1 MSENPI
7 QFSKISIV
15 DTTANPAPLG
25 LLGFG
30 MTTILLN
37 LHNVGL
43 FGLSSTI
50 IGMGLF
56 IGGLAQVIAGVQE
69 WKKNNTF
76 GATAFTSYGFFW
88 ITLCAIWLL
97 PRISIFADLKADET
111 SMGCFLM
118 LWGVFTLGM
127 FIGTLKLNRAL
138 QIVFGTLT
146 LLFFLLAIADFTGVG
161 MIKIVA
167 GFIGLVCGFSAVYAS
182 LALVLNEVYKKT
194 VFPLG

>member
-1 MSENPI
+1 MAENPI

-15 DTTANPAPLG
+15 DSTANPAPLG

-37 LHNVGL
+37 LHNTGL
-43 FGLSSTI
+43 YGLNAMI

-88 ITLCAIWLL
+88 ISLCAIWLL
-97 PRISIFADLKADET
+97 PRISVFADLKADEK
-111 SMGCFLM
+111 SMGCYLM

-138 QIVFGTLT
+138 QIVFGTLV

-161 MIKIVA
+161 MIKIIA
-167 GFIGLVCGFSAVYAS
+167 GYIGLVCGFTAVYAS
-182 LALVLNEVYKKT
+182 MAQVLNEVYKKT

>member
-1 MSENPI
+1 MIENQT

-37 LHNVGL
+37 LHNTGL
-43 FGLSSTI
+43 YGLNAMI

-56 IGGLAQVIAGVQE
+56 IGGLAQVIAGVEE

-88 ITLCAIWLL
+88 ISLCAIWLL
-97 PRISIFADLKADET
+97 PRITVFADLKADET
-111 SMGCFLM
+111 SMGCYLM

-146 LLFFLLAIADFTGVG
+146 LLFFLLAVADFTGIG
-161 MIKIVA
+161 MIKIIA
-167 GFIGLVCGFSAVYAS
+167 GYIGLVCGFTAVYAS
-182 LALVLNEVYKKT
+182 MAQVLNEVYKKT

>member
-1 MSENPI
+1 MTENTA

-37 LHNVGL
+37 LHNTGL
-43 FGLSSTI
+43 YGLNTVI

-56 IGGLAQVIAGVQE
+56 IGGLAQIIAGVQE

-88 ITLCAIWLL
+88 IHFVPSGFYHACLLL
-97 PRISIFADLKADET
+97 PT
-111 SMGCFLM
+111 
-118 LWGVFTLGM
+118 
-127 FIGTLKLNRAL
+127 
-138 QIVFGTLT
+138 
-146 LLFFLLAIADFTGVG
+146 
-161 MIKIVA
+161 
-167 GFIGLVCGFSAVYAS
+167 
-182 LALVLNEVYKKT
+182 
-194 VFPLG
+194 

>member
-1 MSENPI
+1 MTENSA

-30 MTTILLN
+30 MTTIILN
-37 LHNVGL
+37 LHNTGL
-43 FGLSSTI
+43 YGLNSMI
-50 IGMGLF
+50 IGMGIF

-97 PRISIFADLKADET
+97 PRMSAFADLKPDET

-118 LWGVFTLGM
+118 LWGVFTAGM
-127 FIGTLKLNRAL
+127 FIATLKMNRAL
-138 QIVFGTLT
+138 QVVFGTLT
-146 LLFFLLAIADFTGVG
+146 LLFFFLAIGDFTGVG
-161 MIKIVA
+161 IIKIIA
-167 GFIGLVCGFSAVYAS
+167 GYIGLICGFTAVYAS
-182 LALVLNEVYKKT
+182 LAQVLNEVYKKT

>member
-1 MSENPI
+1 MSENQT

-37 LHNVGL
+37 LHNTGL
-43 FGLSSTI
+43 YGLNAVI

-97 PRISIFADLKADET
+97 PRISIFSDLKADET

-118 LWGVFTLGM
+118 LWGIFTLGM

-146 LLFFLLAIADFTGVG
+146 VLFFLLAVADFTGVG
-161 MIKIVA
+161 MIKVVA
-167 GFIGLVCGFSAVYAS
+167 GYIGLVCGFTAVYAS
-182 LALVLNEVYKKT
+182 MAQVLNEVYKKT

>member
-1 MSENPI
+1 MAENQI

-37 LHNVGL
+37 LHNTGL
-43 FGLSSTI
+43 YGLNAVI

-97 PRISIFADLKADET
+97 PRIAVFVDLKADET

-118 LWGVFTLGM
+118 LWGIFTLGM

-146 LLFFLLAIADFTGVG
+146 VLFFLLAIADFTGVG
-161 MIKIVA
+161 MIKVVA
-167 GFIGLVCGFSAVYAS
+167 GYIGLVCGFTAVYAS
-182 LALVLNEVYKKT
+182 MAQVLNEVYKKT

>member
-1 MSENPI
+1 MTENPI

-37 LHNVGL
+37 LHNTGL
-43 FGLSSTI
+43 YGLNAMI

-56 IGGLAQVIAGVQE
+56 IGGLAQVIAGIEE

-88 ITLCAIWLL
+88 ISLCAILLL
-97 PRISIFADLKADET
+97 PRISVFADMKADET
-111 SMGCFLM
+111 SMGCYLM

-138 QIVFGTLT
+138 QIVFGTLV

-161 MIKIVA
+161 MIKIIA
-167 GFIGLVCGFSAVYAS
+167 GYIGLVCGFTAVYAS
-182 LALVLNEVYKKT
+182 LAQVLNEVYKKT
-194 VFPLG
+194 IFPLG

>member
-1 MSENPI
+1 MAENQT

-43 FGLSSTI
+43 YGLSSTI

-97 PRISIFADLKADET
+97 PRISVFADLKADET
-111 SMGCFLM
+111 SMGCFLT
-118 LWGVFTLGM
+118 LWGIFTLGM

-161 MIKIVA
+161 MIKIIA
-167 GFIGLVCGFSAVYAS
+167 GYIGLVCGFTAVYAS
-182 LALVLNEVYKKT
+182 MAQVLNEVYKKT

>member
-1 MSENPI
+1 MTENQP
-7 QFSKISIV
+7 QVSKISIV

-37 LHNVGL
+37 LHNTGL
-43 FGLSSTI
+43 YGLNAVI

-88 ITLCAIWLL
+88 ITLCTIWLL

-161 MIKIVA
+161 RIKVIA
-167 GFIGLVCGFSAVYAS
+167 GYIGLVCGFTAVYAS
-182 LALVLNEVYKKT
+182 LAQVLNEVYKKT